1 METPIPTYTDY
12 PKKIVESVDIL
23 IETTQD
29 VIKDLDCETKYVA
42 DRLGEVL
49 FENWKNN
56 SDEAITPK
64 QFQDALLKA
73 ELDSMLVSLES
84 KGMLG
89 EVDGN
94 IFLTE
99 KGEAYMKEQLQNNE
113 ETNN

>member
-1 METPIPTYTDY
+1 MEIPIPTYTDY
-12 PKKIVESVDIL
+12 PKQIVESVDIL
-23 IETTQD
+23 IETAQD
-29 VIKDLDCETKYVA
+29 VIKYCECETKYVA

-56 SDEAITPK
+56 SDEVITPK

-99 KGEAYMKEQLQNNE
+99 KGEDYMNKQLQNNE